1 MKKEVVLRKI
11 GNFYNVFDE
20 DALILEYLF
29 QYKVINGK
37 VGFPLNAFNKVIN
50 TLTINHISYRV
61 LDDEENSKIFKRN
74 NQYSKFLEKALLF
87 HQLENKKINIME
99 KLSTL
104 SQEQLQEI
112 LEKIEN
118 IIICA

>member
-1 MKKEVVLRKI
+1 MKKEVILRKI

-37 VGFPLNAFNKVIN
+37 VGFPLNAFNKVVN
-50 TLTINHISYRV
+50 TLTMNHISYRI

-74 NQYSKFLEKALLF
+74 NQYMKFLEKAHLS
-87 HQLENKKINIME
+87 HQLENQKMNIMD
-99 KLSTL
+99 KLSSLTV
-104 SQEQLQEI
+104 EQLQEV
-112 LEKIEN
+112 LEKIEK
-118 IIICA
+118 IIYE